1 MRFDD
6 ARGAKEP
13 HNCANADFMAN
24 KQSKPIVK
32 RTEWRIGQ
40 PLDFP
45 QAHSGPLREVV
56 NEPMRDQVGLKRQKH
71 KKK

>member
-1 MRFDD
+1 
-6 ARGAKEP
+6 
-13 HNCANADFMAN
+13 MAN
-24 KQSKPIVK
+24 KQSKPIFK
-32 RTEWRIGQ
+32 TTEWRIGQ

>member
-1 MRFDD
+1 
-6 ARGAKEP
+6 
-13 HNCANADFMAN
+13 MAN

-32 RTEWRIGQ
+32 PTEWRIGQ

-45 QAHSGPLREVV
+45 PAHSGLVREAV
-56 NEPMRDQVGLKRQKH
+56 NEPMRYQVGSKRQKH